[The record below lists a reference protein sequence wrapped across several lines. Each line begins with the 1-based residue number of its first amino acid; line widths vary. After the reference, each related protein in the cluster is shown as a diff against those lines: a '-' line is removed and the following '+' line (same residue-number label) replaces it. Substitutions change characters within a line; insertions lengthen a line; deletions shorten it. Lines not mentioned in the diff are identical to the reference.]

1 MGMSA
6 KHKSKLAALTGN
18 DDISFLGE
26 TNTSKQ
32 TNNNDSMAFQN
43 FIFAAW

>member
-32 TNNNDSMAFQN
+32 TNKDSMAFQN